1 MNNENLYFVY
11 IYKIIFVNINNN
23 LFNII
28 TLILIIPSLTIQ
40 IFSTDLLNQSF
51 LTCCDETRSCIEY
64 L

>member
-1 MNNENLYFVY
+1 MNNENLYFIY

-40 IFSTDLLNQSF
+40 IFSTDLLTNLF
-51 LTCCDETRSCIEY
+51 
-64 L
+64 

>member
-40 IFSTDLLNQSF
+40 IFSTDLLTNLF
-51 LTCCDETRSCIEY
+51 
-64 L
+64 